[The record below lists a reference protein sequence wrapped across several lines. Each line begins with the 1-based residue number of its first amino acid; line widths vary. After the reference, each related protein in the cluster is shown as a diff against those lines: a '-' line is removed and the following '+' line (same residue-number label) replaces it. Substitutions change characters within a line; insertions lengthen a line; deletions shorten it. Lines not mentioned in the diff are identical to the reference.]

1 MTQQQESL
9 IEFPC
14 RFPVKVMGAHSE
26 DFHQIV
32 LGIAQKHSPE
42 VTFADLEMRVSK
54 NGNYLAVTVTIY
66 AVSKAQLDNLYMDLT
81 GHPLVK
87 VAL

>member
-26 DFHQIV
+26 DFHQVV
-32 LGIAQKHSPE
+32 LEIARKHSPE
-42 VTFADLEMRVSK
+42 VTVADLEMRVSK
-54 NGNYLAVTVTIY
+54 NGNYL
-66 AVSKAQLDNLYMDLT
+66 
-81 GHPLVK
+81 PLPFMQFQK
-87 VAL
+87 PSSIICIWT